1 MFYGIMS
8 QSMDRF
14 EQWLRLNMDKKG
26 WSQAA
31 LARRRVGASE
41 CGRSEYGNLRSVGA
55 SVPLVRQVPPSDSLY
70 WQANA
75 KRIMEVFA
83 RQGKDKE

>member
-26 WSQAA
+26 WCVRSARPSSPA
-31 LARRRVGASE
+31 LGQSILASE
-41 CGRSEYGNLRSVGA
+41 RKKNYGSICSAG
-55 SVPLVRQVPPSDSLY
+55 
-70 WQANA
+70 
-75 KRIMEVFA
+75 KR
-83 RQGKDKE
+83 